1 MIITTAIIKGGAGKT
16 TTAAALLQAAVH
28 DGQKCLAVDLDPQGN
43 LSSLLAA
50 DNSRAGSHEL
60 LHGTDAQG
68 AIQASPQGMDVTTGS
83 PDLATE
89 TTRPG
94 SSTRLKDALLPI
106 EKDYD
111 LIIID
116 TPPYMGELT
125 YCALIA
131 ADSLLIPLET
141 DTSSLRGLYHITD
154 LAQEVQ
160 KTNKGL
166 QILGTVITRYDA
178 RPRINRYLY
187 DVIREKGEE
196 VGAPI
201 IGTIRQAIAV
211 KEAQAMQQSLYDYAP
226 KCKAALDYQELY
238 AAIIKK

>member
-16 TTAAALLQAAVH
+16 TTAAALLQAAAH
-28 DGQKCLAVDLDPQGN
+28 DGRKCLAVDMDPQCN
-43 LSSLLAA
+43 LTSFLAA
-50 DNSRAGSHEL
+50 DNSRAGSHEM
-60 LHGTDAQG
+60 LHGADARG
-68 AIQASPQGMDVTTGS
+68 AIQTSPQGMDVIAGS

-106 EKDYD
+106 EKGYD

-131 ADSLLIPLET
+131 ADSLLIPVEA
-141 DTSSLRGLYHITD
+141 DTSSLQGLYHITD
-154 LAQEVQ
+154 LAYEVQ
-160 KTNKGL
+160 RVNKSL
-166 QILGTVITRYDA
+166 KIMRTVITRYDA

-187 DVIREKGEE
+187 DVICEKGDD
-196 VGAPI
+196 VGAPVI
-201 IGTIRQAIAV
+201 ETIRQAIAV

-226 KCKAALDYQELY
+226 RCKAALDYQELY
-238 AAIIKK
+238 EAIIKE